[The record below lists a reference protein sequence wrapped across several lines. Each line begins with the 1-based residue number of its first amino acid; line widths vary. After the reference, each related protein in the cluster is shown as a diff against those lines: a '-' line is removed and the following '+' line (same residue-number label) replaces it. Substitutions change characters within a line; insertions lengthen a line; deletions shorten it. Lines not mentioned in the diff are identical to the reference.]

1 MTEELG
7 EVLQGGDDK
16 RHGRA
21 LKLEDRYRDG
31 YRVGD
36 ALVSLGGVIKII
48 GYVLG
53 GIALVVGLVLFF
65 VAATRSEFGS
75 GLGAGVIALFYAV
88 LIVFFFF
95 VYGSLIAGIGQIVH
109 GVLDTALFQA
119 PFLTDDERASL
130 LGLD

>member
-1 MTEELG
+1 MTEESG
-7 EVLQGGDDK
+7 GVVHGTDEV

-21 LKLEDRYRDG
+21 LKLADRYRDG

-36 ALVSLGGVIKII
+36 ALVSLGGVVKIF

-53 GIALVVGLVLFF
+53 AIAVIVAVVLFF
-65 VAATRSEFGS
+65 LAAANGEIAR
-75 GLGAGVIALFYAV
+75 GLGVSVVALFYAAI
-88 LIVFFFF
+88 IVFFFF
-95 VYGSLIAGIGQIVH
+95 VYGSLISAVGQIVH
-109 GVLDTALFQA
+109 GVLDGAVFNA